1 MVSGDDSNGRLSR
14 KTTRSPNR
22 KSKKADADL
31 AKGSALRND
40 PPPSVHKRNL
50 YVVSFPIIILFN
62 ILRSLLYQLFIVFK
76 YLYSASHRF
85 MRKPC
90 KNGEYNLE
98 VVVKDGAVST
108 EIAGEMAYSH
118 NVGPGD
124 PLLAKQ
130 KHHHRKAFEYISKA
144 LKIDEENEG
153 QKELAIELYKK
164 GIYELERG
172 IAVDCW
178 GGRGDAW
185 QRAQRLHDKMK
196 TNLGMAKD
204 RLHFLVAGRKLTTG
218 GRRLPGGS
226 GPLMKSQTL
235 PRSMGR
241 SSSQPN
247 SSTYTRYPVKPASTP
262 PAVKRQLSVPVNGS
276 PVRRAVGSNRGT
288 PTRSRT
294 PQQTL
299 TVRGVDPK
307 LVQLILDE
315 IVEGG
320 PKVQWDDIAGQEAAK
335 QALQEMVVLPSL
347 RPELF
352 TGLRSPA
359 KGLLLFGPPG
369 NGKTLLARCVAAEC
383 SATFFSISAA
393 TLTSKYVGDG
403 EKMVRALFQ
412 VARELQPSI
421 IFVDEVDSL
430 LCERSSSEHEASRR
444 LKTEFLVEFDGL
456 PAAGADRLIVM
467 AATNRPHE
475 LDEAALR
482 RFPKRVYVS
491 LPDVRTREQ
500 LLRGVLARGAAAAAL
515 SPEELA
521 RLAALTDGYSG
532 SDLTALCRDAALQP
546 IRGELTPEELAR
558 LAALTDG
565 YSGSDL
571 TALCRDA
578 ALQPIRGELTP
589 EELARLAALT
599 DGYSGSDLTALCRD
613 AALQP
618 IRGELTPEELAR
630 LAALTDGYSGSDLTA
645 LCRDAALQPIRGELT
660 PEELARLAAL
670 TDGYSGSDLT
680 ALCRDAALQPI
691 RGELTPEELARL
703 AALTDGYSGSD
714 LTALCRDAALQPIRG
729 ELTPEELARLAAL
742 TDGYSGSDLTALC
755 RDAALQ
761 PIRGELTPEEL
772 ARLAALTDG
781 YSGSDLTAL
790 CRDAALQPIRGELT
804 PEELARLAA
813 LTDGYSG
820 SDLTALCR
828 DAALQPIRG
837 ELTPEELARLAALT
851 DGYSGSDLTA
861 LCRDAALQP
870 IRGELTPEELA
881 RLAALTDGYSGS
893 DLTALCRDAA
903 LQPIRGE
910 LTPEELARLAALTD
924 GYSGSDLTALCR
936 DAALQ
941 PIRGEL
947 TPEELARLA
956 ALTDGY
962 SGSDLTA
969 LCRDAALQPIRGEL
983 TPEELAR
990 LAALTD
996 GYSGSD
1002 LTALC
1007 RDAALQPI
1015 RGELTPEE
1023 LARLAA
1029 LTDGYSGSDL
1039 TALCRDAAL
1048 QPIRGELTPE
1058 ELARLAALT
1067 DGYSG
1072 SDLTALCRDAALQ
1085 PIRELDPEE
1094 VKCLDL
1100 SLVRPITFQDFMD
1113 ALKRIRPSVSPH
1125 SLVGYEKWSVQYGD
1139 LGL

>member
-31 AKGSALRND
+31 AKVSALRND

-76 YLYSASHRF
+76 YLYSASHRL
-85 MRKPC
+85 MHKPN

-98 VVVKDGAVST
+98 VVVKDGVVST
-108 EIAGEMAYSH
+108 EIAGEMPYTH

-218 GRRLPGGS
+218 GRRLPSGS

-247 SSTYTRYPVKPASTP
+247 SSNYTRHPVKPASTP
-262 PAVKRQLSVPVNGS
+262 PAVKRQLSSAYQVPASGS
-276 PVRRAVGSNRGT
+276 PVRRAAGTSRGT

-294 PQQTL
+294 PQPL
-299 TVRGVDPK
+299 SVRGVDPK

-320 PKVQWDDIAGQEAAK
+320 PKVHWDDIAGQEAAK

-456 PAAGADRLIVM
+456 PAAGADRLVVM
-467 AATNRPHE
+467 AATNRPQE

-491 LPDVRTREQ
+491 LPDLRTRDS
-500 LLRGVLARGAAAAAL
+500 LLRRVLARGAAAAAL
-515 SPEELA
+515 AP
-521 RLAALTDGYSG
+521 D
-532 SDLTALCRDAALQP
+532 
-546 IRGELTPEELAR
+546 
-558 LAALTDG
+558 
-565 YSGSDL
+565 
-571 TALCRDA
+571 
-578 ALQPIRGELTP
+578 
-589 EELARLAALT
+589 
-599 DGYSGSDLTALCRD
+599 
-613 AALQP
+613 
-618 IRGELTPEELAR
+618 
-630 LAALTDGYSGSDLTA
+630 
-645 LCRDAALQPIRGELT
+645 
-660 PEELARLAAL
+660 
-670 TDGYSGSDLT
+670 
-680 ALCRDAALQPI
+680 
-691 RGELTPEELARL
+691 
-703 AALTDGYSGSD
+703 
-714 LTALCRDAALQPIRG
+714 
-729 ELTPEELARLAAL
+729 
-742 TDGYSGSDLTALC
+742 
-755 RDAALQ
+755 
-761 PIRGELTPEEL
+761 
-772 ARLAALTDG
+772 
-781 YSGSDLTAL
+781 
-790 CRDAALQPIRGELT
+790 
-804 PEELARLAA
+804 
-813 LTDGYSG
+813 
-820 SDLTALCR
+820 
-828 DAALQPIRG
+828 
-837 ELTPEELARLAALT
+837 
-851 DGYSGSDLTA
+851 
-861 LCRDAALQP
+861 
-870 IRGELTPEELA
+870 
-881 RLAALTDGYSGS
+881 
-893 DLTALCRDAA
+893 
-903 LQPIRGE
+903 
-910 LTPEELARLAALTD
+910 
-924 GYSGSDLTALCR
+924 
-936 DAALQ
+936 
-941 PIRGEL
+941 
-947 TPEELARLA
+947 
-956 ALTDGY
+956 
-962 SGSDLTA
+962 
-969 LCRDAALQPIRGEL
+969 
-983 TPEELAR
+983 
-990 LAALTD
+990 
-996 GYSGSD
+996 
-1002 LTALC
+1002 
-1007 RDAALQPI
+1007 
-1015 RGELTPEE
+1015 
-1023 LARLAA
+1023 
-1029 LTDGYSGSDL
+1029 
-1039 TALCRDAAL
+1039 
-1048 QPIRGELTPE
+1048 

-1094 VKCLDL
+1094 VRMLDL
-1100 SLVRPITFQDFMD
+1100 SLVRAITFQDFLD

-1125 SLVGYEKWSVQYGD
+1125 SLAGYEKWSVQYGD
-1139 LGL
+1139 LGI

>member
-1 MVSGDDSNGRLSR
+1 MVSGDDSNGGRISR
-14 KTTRSPNR
+14 KTARSPNR
-22 KSKKADADL
+22 KCKKTDADL

-40 PPPSVHKRNL
+40 AQPSVHKRNL

-62 ILRSLLYQLFIVFK
+62 ILRSILYQLFIIFK
-76 YLYSASHRF
+76 YLYSASHRL
-85 MRKPC
+85 MHKPR
-90 KNGEYNLE
+90 KNGECNLE
-98 VVVKDGAVST
+98 VVVKDGIVST
-108 EIAGEMAYSH
+108 EVLHGDEMSHIH

-204 RLHFLVAGRKLTTG
+204 RLHFLANLVALSKLGVESEERCDKKPSESPLKVRRPLEKSKTTLLAHTESNSGQTKPPIEVAGRKLTTA
-218 GRRLPGGS
+218 GRRVPSGVG

-247 SSTYTRYPVKPASTP
+247 SSNGSYSRYPVKPASTP
-262 PAVKRQLSVPVNGS
+262 PAVKRQLSSAYQVPANGS
-276 PVRRAVGSNRGT
+276 PVRRAVGGGSQRGT

-294 PQQTL
+294 PTAL
-299 TVRGVDPK
+299 SIRGVDPK

-320 PKVQWDDIAGQEAAK
+320 PKVHWDDIAGQETAK

-430 LCERSSSEHEASRR
+430 LCERSSGEHEASRR

-467 AATNRPHE
+467 AATNRPQE

-491 LPDVRTREQ
+491 LPDARTRGA
-500 LLRGVLARGAAAAAL
+500 LVRRVLARGAAAATLGDDEL
-515 SPEELA
+515 S

-532 SDLTALCRDAALQP
+532 SDLTALCRDAAL
-546 IRGELTPEELAR
+546 G
-558 LAALTDG
+558 
-565 YSGSDL
+565 
-571 TALCRDA
+571 
-578 ALQPIRGELTP
+578 
-589 EELARLAALT
+589 
-599 DGYSGSDLTALCRD
+599 
-613 AALQP
+613 
-618 IRGELTPEELAR
+618 
-630 LAALTDGYSGSDLTA
+630 
-645 LCRDAALQPIRGELT
+645 
-660 PEELARLAAL
+660 
-670 TDGYSGSDLT
+670 
-680 ALCRDAALQPI
+680 
-691 RGELTPEELARL
+691 
-703 AALTDGYSGSD
+703 
-714 LTALCRDAALQPIRG
+714 
-729 ELTPEELARLAAL
+729 
-742 TDGYSGSDLTALC
+742 
-755 RDAALQ
+755 
-761 PIRGELTPEEL
+761 
-772 ARLAALTDG
+772 
-781 YSGSDLTAL
+781 
-790 CRDAALQPIRGELT
+790 
-804 PEELARLAA
+804 
-813 LTDGYSG
+813 
-820 SDLTALCR
+820 
-828 DAALQPIRG
+828 
-837 ELTPEELARLAALT
+837 
-851 DGYSGSDLTA
+851 
-861 LCRDAALQP
+861 
-870 IRGELTPEELA
+870 
-881 RLAALTDGYSGS
+881 
-893 DLTALCRDAA
+893 
-903 LQPIRGE
+903 
-910 LTPEELARLAALTD
+910 
-924 GYSGSDLTALCR
+924 
-936 DAALQ
+936 
-941 PIRGEL
+941 
-947 TPEELARLA
+947 
-956 ALTDGY
+956 
-962 SGSDLTA
+962 
-969 LCRDAALQPIRGEL
+969 
-983 TPEELAR
+983 
-990 LAALTD
+990 
-996 GYSGSD
+996 
-1002 LTALC
+1002 
-1007 RDAALQPI
+1007 
-1015 RGELTPEE
+1015 
-1023 LARLAA
+1023 
-1029 LTDGYSGSDL
+1029 
-1039 TALCRDAAL
+1039 
-1048 QPIRGELTPE
+1048 
-1058 ELARLAALT
+1058 
-1067 DGYSG
+1067 
-1072 SDLTALCRDAALQ
+1072 

-1100 SLVRPITFQDFMD
+1100 SLVRNITFQDFMD
-1113 ALKRIRPSVSPH
+1113 SLKRIRPSVSPH

>member
-1 MVSGDDSNGRLSR
+1 MVSGDDSNGGRISR

-22 KSKKADADL
+22 KCKKTDADL
-31 AKGSALRND
+31 AKGSTLRNGSQ
-40 PPPSVHKRNL
+40 PSVHKRNL

-62 ILRSLLYQLFIVFK
+62 ILRSILYQLFIIFK
-76 YLYSASHRF
+76 YLYSASHRL
-85 MRKPC
+85 MHKPR
-90 KNGEYNLE
+90 KNGECNLE
-98 VVVKDGAVST
+98 VVVKDGVVST
-108 EIAGEMAYSH
+108 EIAHGEEMSHIH

-204 RLHFLVAGRKLTTG
+204 RLHFLANLVALSKLGVESEPERCGKKPTESPLKVRRPLEKSKTTLLAHTESNGGQTKSSPEVAGRKLTTA
-218 GRRLPGGS
+218 GRRVPGGMG

-247 SSTYTRYPVKPASTP
+247 SSNGSYSRYPVKPASTP

-276 PVRRAVGSNRGT
+276 PVRRAVGGGSQRGT

-294 PQQTL
+294 PQSSL
-299 TVRGVDPK
+299 SVRGVDPK

-320 PKVQWDDIAGQEAAK
+320 PKVHWDDIAGQDAAK

-430 LCERSSSEHEASRR
+430 LCERSSGEHEASRR

-467 AATNRPHE
+467 AATNRPQE

-491 LPDVRTREQ
+491 LPDLRTRSA
-500 LLRGVLARGAAAAAL
+500 LLRRVLARGAAASAIT
-515 SPEELA
+515 EDELA

-532 SDLTALCRDAALQP
+532 SDLTALCRDAAL
-546 IRGELTPEELAR
+546 G
-558 LAALTDG
+558 
-565 YSGSDL
+565 
-571 TALCRDA
+571 
-578 ALQPIRGELTP
+578 
-589 EELARLAALT
+589 
-599 DGYSGSDLTALCRD
+599 
-613 AALQP
+613 
-618 IRGELTPEELAR
+618 
-630 LAALTDGYSGSDLTA
+630 
-645 LCRDAALQPIRGELT
+645 
-660 PEELARLAAL
+660 
-670 TDGYSGSDLT
+670 
-680 ALCRDAALQPI
+680 
-691 RGELTPEELARL
+691 
-703 AALTDGYSGSD
+703 
-714 LTALCRDAALQPIRG
+714 
-729 ELTPEELARLAAL
+729 
-742 TDGYSGSDLTALC
+742 
-755 RDAALQ
+755 
-761 PIRGELTPEEL
+761 
-772 ARLAALTDG
+772 
-781 YSGSDLTAL
+781 
-790 CRDAALQPIRGELT
+790 
-804 PEELARLAA
+804 
-813 LTDGYSG
+813 
-820 SDLTALCR
+820 
-828 DAALQPIRG
+828 
-837 ELTPEELARLAALT
+837 
-851 DGYSGSDLTA
+851 
-861 LCRDAALQP
+861 
-870 IRGELTPEELA
+870 
-881 RLAALTDGYSGS
+881 
-893 DLTALCRDAA
+893 
-903 LQPIRGE
+903 
-910 LTPEELARLAALTD
+910 
-924 GYSGSDLTALCR
+924 
-936 DAALQ
+936 
-941 PIRGEL
+941 
-947 TPEELARLA
+947 
-956 ALTDGY
+956 
-962 SGSDLTA
+962 
-969 LCRDAALQPIRGEL
+969 
-983 TPEELAR
+983 
-990 LAALTD
+990 
-996 GYSGSD
+996 
-1002 LTALC
+1002 
-1007 RDAALQPI
+1007 
-1015 RGELTPEE
+1015 
-1023 LARLAA
+1023 
-1029 LTDGYSGSDL
+1029 
-1039 TALCRDAAL
+1039 
-1048 QPIRGELTPE
+1048 
-1058 ELARLAALT
+1058 
-1067 DGYSG
+1067 
-1072 SDLTALCRDAALQ
+1072 

-1100 SLVRPITFQDFMD
+1100 SLVRSITFQDFMD

-1125 SLVGYEKWSVQYGD
+1125 SLLAYEKWSVQYGD

>member
-22 KSKKADADL
+22 RCKKTDADL

-40 PPPSVHKRNL
+40 SQPSVHKRNL
-50 YVVSFPIIILFN
+50 YVVSYPIIILFN
-62 ILRSLLYQLFIVFK
+62 ILRSILYQLFIIFK
-76 YLYSASHRF
+76 YLYSASNRLMH
-85 MRKPC
+85 KPR
-90 KNGEYNLE
+90 KNGECNLE
-98 VVVKDGAVST
+98 VVVKDGVVST
-108 EIAGEMAYSH
+108 EIAHGEEMSH
-118 NVGPGD
+118 IHSVGPGD

-204 RLHFLVAGRKLTTG
+204 RLHFLVAGRKLTTA
-218 GRRLPGGS
+218 GRRAPSVG

-247 SSTYTRYPVKPASTP
+247 SSNGSYSRYPVKPASTP
-262 PAVKRQLSVPVNGS
+262 PAVKRQLSSAYQVPANGS
-276 PVRRAVGSNRGT
+276 PIRRAVGGGSQRGT

-294 PQQTL
+294 PQPAL
-299 TVRGVDPK
+299 SVRGVDPK

-320 PKVQWDDIAGQEAAK
+320 PKVHWDDIAGQETAK

-430 LCERSSSEHEASRR
+430 LCERSSGEHEASRR

-467 AATNRPHE
+467 AATNRPQE

-491 LPDVRTREQ
+491 LPDLRTRDS
-500 LLRGVLARGAAAAAL
+500 LLRRVLARGAAASSL
-515 SPEELA
+515 SDDELA

-532 SDLTALCRDAALQP
+532 SDLTALCRDAAL
-546 IRGELTPEELAR
+546 G
-558 LAALTDG
+558 
-565 YSGSDL
+565 
-571 TALCRDA
+571 
-578 ALQPIRGELTP
+578 
-589 EELARLAALT
+589 
-599 DGYSGSDLTALCRD
+599 
-613 AALQP
+613 
-618 IRGELTPEELAR
+618 
-630 LAALTDGYSGSDLTA
+630 
-645 LCRDAALQPIRGELT
+645 
-660 PEELARLAAL
+660 
-670 TDGYSGSDLT
+670 
-680 ALCRDAALQPI
+680 
-691 RGELTPEELARL
+691 
-703 AALTDGYSGSD
+703 
-714 LTALCRDAALQPIRG
+714 
-729 ELTPEELARLAAL
+729 
-742 TDGYSGSDLTALC
+742 
-755 RDAALQ
+755 
-761 PIRGELTPEEL
+761 
-772 ARLAALTDG
+772 
-781 YSGSDLTAL
+781 
-790 CRDAALQPIRGELT
+790 
-804 PEELARLAA
+804 
-813 LTDGYSG
+813 
-820 SDLTALCR
+820 
-828 DAALQPIRG
+828 
-837 ELTPEELARLAALT
+837 
-851 DGYSGSDLTA
+851 
-861 LCRDAALQP
+861 
-870 IRGELTPEELA
+870 
-881 RLAALTDGYSGS
+881 
-893 DLTALCRDAA
+893 
-903 LQPIRGE
+903 
-910 LTPEELARLAALTD
+910 
-924 GYSGSDLTALCR
+924 
-936 DAALQ
+936 
-941 PIRGEL
+941 
-947 TPEELARLA
+947 
-956 ALTDGY
+956 
-962 SGSDLTA
+962 
-969 LCRDAALQPIRGEL
+969 
-983 TPEELAR
+983 
-990 LAALTD
+990 
-996 GYSGSD
+996 
-1002 LTALC
+1002 
-1007 RDAALQPI
+1007 
-1015 RGELTPEE
+1015 
-1023 LARLAA
+1023 
-1029 LTDGYSGSDL
+1029 
-1039 TALCRDAAL
+1039 
-1048 QPIRGELTPE
+1048 
-1058 ELARLAALT
+1058 
-1067 DGYSG
+1067 
-1072 SDLTALCRDAALQ
+1072 

-1100 SLVRPITFQDFMD
+1100 SLVRSITFQDFMD
-1113 ALKRIRPSVSPH
+1113 ALKRIRPSVSPL
-1125 SLVGYEKWSVQYGD
+1125 SLVAYEKWSVQYGD

>member
-1 MVSGDDSNGRLSR
+1 MVSGDDFNGGRLPR

-22 KSKKADADL
+22 KSKKSDADI
-31 AKGSALRND
+31 AKSSALRND
-40 PPPSVHKRNL
+40 SQPSVHKRNL

-62 ILRSLLYQLFIVFK
+62 LLRSILYQLFIIFK

-85 MRKPC
+85 IHKPR
-90 KNGEYNLE
+90 KNGECNLE
-98 VVVKDGAVST
+98 VVVKDGVVST
-108 EIAGEMAYSH
+108 EIAHSEDMSYGN

-204 RLHFLVAGRKLTTG
+204 RLHFLANLVALSKLGVESETERSDKKPTESPLKARRPLEKSKTTLLAHTESNSGQTKPQNEVAGRKLTTA
-218 GRRLPGGS
+218 GRRVPSGG

-247 SSTYTRYPVKPASTP
+247 SSNGNYNRYPVKPASTP

-276 PVRRAVGSNRGT
+276 PVRRVVGGGSQRGT

-294 PQQTL
+294 PQPTL

-320 PKVQWDDIAGQEAAK
+320 PKVHWDDIAGQEAAK

-430 LCERSSSEHEASRR
+430 LCERSSGEHEASRR

-467 AATNRPHE
+467 AATNRPQE

-491 LPDVRTREQ
+491 LPDARTRGA
-500 LLRGVLARGAAAAAL
+500 LLRRVLARGAAAAAL
-515 SPEELA
+515 SDDELA
-521 RLAALTDGYSG
+521 RLGALTDGYSG
-532 SDLTALCRDAALQP
+532 SDLTALCRDAAL
-546 IRGELTPEELAR
+546 G
-558 LAALTDG
+558 
-565 YSGSDL
+565 
-571 TALCRDA
+571 
-578 ALQPIRGELTP
+578 
-589 EELARLAALT
+589 
-599 DGYSGSDLTALCRD
+599 
-613 AALQP
+613 
-618 IRGELTPEELAR
+618 
-630 LAALTDGYSGSDLTA
+630 
-645 LCRDAALQPIRGELT
+645 
-660 PEELARLAAL
+660 
-670 TDGYSGSDLT
+670 
-680 ALCRDAALQPI
+680 
-691 RGELTPEELARL
+691 
-703 AALTDGYSGSD
+703 
-714 LTALCRDAALQPIRG
+714 
-729 ELTPEELARLAAL
+729 
-742 TDGYSGSDLTALC
+742 
-755 RDAALQ
+755 
-761 PIRGELTPEEL
+761 
-772 ARLAALTDG
+772 
-781 YSGSDLTAL
+781 
-790 CRDAALQPIRGELT
+790 
-804 PEELARLAA
+804 
-813 LTDGYSG
+813 
-820 SDLTALCR
+820 
-828 DAALQPIRG
+828 
-837 ELTPEELARLAALT
+837 
-851 DGYSGSDLTA
+851 
-861 LCRDAALQP
+861 
-870 IRGELTPEELA
+870 
-881 RLAALTDGYSGS
+881 
-893 DLTALCRDAA
+893 
-903 LQPIRGE
+903 
-910 LTPEELARLAALTD
+910 
-924 GYSGSDLTALCR
+924 
-936 DAALQ
+936 
-941 PIRGEL
+941 
-947 TPEELARLA
+947 
-956 ALTDGY
+956 
-962 SGSDLTA
+962 
-969 LCRDAALQPIRGEL
+969 
-983 TPEELAR
+983 
-990 LAALTD
+990 
-996 GYSGSD
+996 
-1002 LTALC
+1002 
-1007 RDAALQPI
+1007 
-1015 RGELTPEE
+1015 
-1023 LARLAA
+1023 
-1029 LTDGYSGSDL
+1029 
-1039 TALCRDAAL
+1039 
-1048 QPIRGELTPE
+1048 
-1058 ELARLAALT
+1058 
-1067 DGYSG
+1067 
-1072 SDLTALCRDAALQ
+1072 

-1100 SLVRPITFQDFMD
+1100 SLVRSITFQDFMD

-1125 SLVGYEKWSVQYGD
+1125 SLVAYEKWSVQYGE
-1139 LGL
+1139 LGV

>member
-1 MVSGDDSNGRLSR
+1 MVSGDDSNGGRLSR
-14 KTTRSPNR
+14 KTARSPNR
-22 KSKKADADL
+22 KCKKTDANI

-40 PPPSVHKRNL
+40 AQPSVHKRNL

-62 ILRSLLYQLFIVFK
+62 VLRSILYQLFIIFK
-76 YLYSASHRF
+76 YLYSASNRLMHKP
-85 MRKPC
+85 RKS
-90 KNGEYNLE
+90 GECNLE
-98 VVVKDGAVST
+98 VVVKDGVVST
-108 EIAGEMAYSH
+108 EVIHSEEMAHIH

-204 RLHFLVAGRKLTTG
+204 RLHFLANLVALSKLGVESDSERHDKRPTESPLKVRRPLEKSKTTLLAHTESNSGHTKPSNEVAGRKLTTG
-218 GRRLPGGS
+218 GRRVPSGG

-247 SSTYTRYPVKPASTP
+247 SSNGSYSRYPVKPASTP
-262 PAVKRQLSVPVNGS
+262 PAVKRQLSVPANGS
-276 PVRRAVGSNRGT
+276 PIRRAVGGGSQRGT

-294 PQQTL
+294 PQPPL
-299 TVRGVDPK
+299 SVRGVDPK

-320 PKVQWDDIAGQEAAK
+320 PKVHWEDIAGQEAAK

-430 LCERSSSEHEASRR
+430 LCERSSGEHEASRR

-467 AATNRPHE
+467 AATNRPQE

-491 LPDVRTREQ
+491 LPELRTRSC
-500 LLRGVLARGAAAAAL
+500 LLRRVLARGSAASAL
-515 SPEELA
+515 TDDEIE

-532 SDLTALCRDAALQP
+532 SDLTALARDAAL
-546 IRGELTPEELAR
+546 G
-558 LAALTDG
+558 
-565 YSGSDL
+565 
-571 TALCRDA
+571 
-578 ALQPIRGELTP
+578 
-589 EELARLAALT
+589 
-599 DGYSGSDLTALCRD
+599 
-613 AALQP
+613 
-618 IRGELTPEELAR
+618 
-630 LAALTDGYSGSDLTA
+630 
-645 LCRDAALQPIRGELT
+645 
-660 PEELARLAAL
+660 
-670 TDGYSGSDLT
+670 
-680 ALCRDAALQPI
+680 
-691 RGELTPEELARL
+691 
-703 AALTDGYSGSD
+703 
-714 LTALCRDAALQPIRG
+714 
-729 ELTPEELARLAAL
+729 
-742 TDGYSGSDLTALC
+742 
-755 RDAALQ
+755 
-761 PIRGELTPEEL
+761 
-772 ARLAALTDG
+772 
-781 YSGSDLTAL
+781 
-790 CRDAALQPIRGELT
+790 
-804 PEELARLAA
+804 
-813 LTDGYSG
+813 
-820 SDLTALCR
+820 
-828 DAALQPIRG
+828 
-837 ELTPEELARLAALT
+837 
-851 DGYSGSDLTA
+851 
-861 LCRDAALQP
+861 
-870 IRGELTPEELA
+870 
-881 RLAALTDGYSGS
+881 
-893 DLTALCRDAA
+893 
-903 LQPIRGE
+903 
-910 LTPEELARLAALTD
+910 
-924 GYSGSDLTALCR
+924 
-936 DAALQ
+936 
-941 PIRGEL
+941 
-947 TPEELARLA
+947 
-956 ALTDGY
+956 
-962 SGSDLTA
+962 
-969 LCRDAALQPIRGEL
+969 
-983 TPEELAR
+983 
-990 LAALTD
+990 
-996 GYSGSD
+996 
-1002 LTALC
+1002 
-1007 RDAALQPI
+1007 
-1015 RGELTPEE
+1015 
-1023 LARLAA
+1023 
-1029 LTDGYSGSDL
+1029 
-1039 TALCRDAAL
+1039 
-1048 QPIRGELTPE
+1048 
-1058 ELARLAALT
+1058 
-1067 DGYSG
+1067 
-1072 SDLTALCRDAALQ
+1072 

-1100 SLVRPITFQDFMD
+1100 SLVRSITFQDFMD
-1113 ALKRIRPSVSPH
+1113 SLKRIRASVSPL
-1125 SLVGYEKWSVQYGD
+1125 SLVAYEKWSVQYGD